1 MTLSVRIPEKVE
13 EELAE
18 YCAKHRITKSEAVK
32 RALEKLLD
40 ESGAPPDVYKASA
53 RFRGHDKR
61 PADIARHSK
70 RLLREHFRNRGS
82 LG

>member
-1 MTLSVRIPEKVE
+1 MTLSVRIPHKVE

-32 RALEKLLD
+32 RALEQLLD
-40 ESGAPPDVYKASA
+40 KTGAPPNVYKSSA
-53 RFRGHDKR
+53 KFRGHDKR
-61 PADIARHSK
+61 PGDIARHTK
-70 RLLREHFRNRGS
+70 RLLREHFRNRES